1 MEASRDYLHRQ
12 VKVPLR
18 TFVCGGN
25 SPSVR
30 RSQRIVF
37 EVLARLK
44 LMGFSAEVV
53 GAMRA

>member
-1 MEASRDYLHRQ
+1 MEVSRDYLHRQ
-12 VKVPLR
+12 LKVPLR